1 MTSPFPYA
9 ATVKERQVLPATKAA
24 YKKQA
29 AQNMFQKHQKVSWF
43 GSVIITLKLIHQAAV
58 REQRKA
64 HRNPVIGLLLSI
76 MTTVA
81 FILAFQIMFSFL
93 GLRGVPLRGNFLLFM
108 MTGIFLFLTHT
119 KAVGAVA
126 GAEGPTSAMML
137 HGPMNTIV
145 GICGAALSS
154 LYTQTLTVVIVLF
167 VYHAAVEPISIEDP
181 IGAFGFF
188 LLAWFS
194 GCAIGMLLL
203 ALAPWAPAAV
213 GLVKTIY
220 QRANMIASGKM
231 FVANTLPNS
240 KLIMFAWNPLFHT
253 IDQSRG
259 EVFLNYAPQKTS
271 LMYPIYL
278 SIIFIMLGLMAEFFT
293 RKRASASW
301 GAAR

>member
-1 MTSPFPYA
+1 MY
-9 ATVKERQVLPATKAA
+9 
-24 YKKQA
+24 
-29 AQNMFQKHQKVSWF
+29 QKHQKVSWL
-43 GSVIITLKLIHQAAV
+43 GSVIITLKLIHQATV

-64 HRNPVIGLLLSI
+64 HSDPVIGLLLSI

-126 GAEGPTSAMML
+126 SAEGPTSPMML
-137 HGPMNTIV
+137 HGPMNTMIA
-145 GICGAALSS
+145 ICGAALSS
-154 LYTQTLTVVIVLF
+154 LYTQTLTIVIVLF
-167 VYHAAVEPISIEDP
+167 LYHAAWEPISIEDP
-181 IGAFGFF
+181 VSAFGLF
-188 LLAWFS
+188 LMAWFS

-203 ALAPWAPAAV
+203 AVGPWAPNFV
-213 GLVKTIY
+213 GLIKTIY
-220 QRANMIASGKM
+220 QRANMVASGKM

-240 KLIMFAWNPLFHT
+240 KLILFSWNPLFHT

-259 EVFLNYAPQKTS
+259 YVFLNYTPHKSS

-278 SIIFIMLGLMAEFFT
+278 SIVFIMLGLMAEFFT
-293 RKRASASW
+293 RKRASLSW
-301 GAAR
+301 GAGR